1 MAWIVPALPY
11 IFTAAGAGVAAYGQ
25 YESGKSAESI
35 ANYNAQNQ
43 RDQAEMS
50 LLQMQAQSA
59 QMKASA
65 EANLALRTQEA
76 NARFQ
81 NATMLEDKV
90 KADDSISRLNI
101 RKKAEEYARM
111 QGEQRAAIAGS
122 GIVESSGSPLDLL
135 AETAAKIQADQ
146 DADLYANE
154 VARRQTY
161 READL
166 ERLGGNMALAGAT
179 LDRNNALAEA
189 RLTESAGQI
198 SLLSGRREAEITRL
212 TGRAARTEANYNAIG
227 SLISGTGSLIKGV
240 DKAYSGWKTRND

>member
-1 MAWIVPALPY
+1 MPWIVPALPY

-25 YESGKSAESI
+25 YQSGKSAESI

-50 LLQMQAQSA
+50 MLQMQAQSE
-59 QMKASA
+59 QIKASA

-81 NATMLEDKV
+81 NATMLEDKA
-90 KADDSISRLNI
+90 KSDDSVSRLNI

-122 GIVESSGSPLDLL
+122 GIVEASGSPLDLL

-146 DADLYANE
+146 DVDHYANE
-154 VARRQTY
+154 VARRQTF

-189 RLTESAGQI
+189 NLTESAGRI

-212 TGRAARTEANYNAIG
+212 TGSAARTEANYNAIG
-227 SLISGTGSLIKGV
+227 SLISGTGSLTKGV
-240 DKAYSGWKTRND
+240 TKAYSGWKASKS